1 MKKIYIEILAAL
13 IFVVLCTAFIYNR
26 LSTFGSFWNAQF
38 MWSVIL
44 ALGWIMVSIGYY
56 HQGSMVRNGKNAAN
70 VSLAL
75 PTIVFIVQ
83 CILFVKGIYYGD
95 WSLIFGAIVVNSGV
109 VFNIYQITRVRYFPK
124 K

>member
-1 MKKIYIEILAAL
+1 MKKIYIEILVAL
-13 IFVVLCTAFIYNR
+13 LFVAGFTAIVYSR
-26 LSTFGSFWNAQF
+26 LSEFGSFWNAQF
-38 MWSVIL
+38 VWSVVL

-56 HQGSMVRNGKNAAN
+56 HQGLMVRNGKNAMN

-109 VFNIYQITRVRYFPK
+109 VFNIYQITRVRYFAK